1 MCEGRIQPNLAH
13 YFFVFSCFVIYL
25 KMRRIDRG
33 HQPGGQLPRRSS
45 RLIVQSLPP
54 HRRVDVESGRVTAP
68 THVNDIGQR
77 NRGRPPPQRRS
88 LRIFLLSLPP
98 HRRDE
103 FQRRRGWYEM
113 TALEL
118 VESIRMPRREHWED
132 HCQYDFAGIQQRR
145 WEQDHARAAI
155 QHLYASDNDSATRVI
170 NDGGGERNSSED
182 EGSSTNAYVNNNNNG
197 EDGASQHDNST
208 NHDDNELE
216 DENMDVPDDDAGIR
230 VSYQM

>member
-118 VESIRMPRREHWED
+118 VESIRMPRRYHWED
-132 HCQYDFAGIQQRR
+132 HYEYDFAGRQLRR
-145 WEQDHARAAI
+145 WEQDNARAAI
-155 QHLYASDNDSATRVI
+155 QHLYANDDDS
-170 NDGGGERNSSED
+170 G
-182 EGSSTNAYVNNNNNG
+182 NG
-197 EDGASQHDNST
+197 EDDSSQHENS

-216 DENMDVPDDDAGIR
+216 DENMDLPDDDAGIG
-230 VSYQM
+230 VSYQEM

>member
-118 VESIRMPRREHWED
+118 VESIRMPRRYHWED
-132 HCQYDFAGIQQRR
+132 HYQYDFAGRQQRR
-145 WEQDHARAAI
+145 WEQDNALAAI
-155 QHLYASDNDSATRVI
+155 QHLYASDDDSGTVI
-170 NDGGGERNSSED
+170 NEGNGETISSDD
-182 EGSSTNAYVNNNNNG
+182 EGCSTNASVNNNNNG
-197 EDGASQHDNST
+197 EDNSSQHENS
-208 NHDDNELE
+208 NHDDNEVE
-216 DENMDVPDDDAGIR
+216 DENMDLPDDDAGIG
-230 VSYQM
+230 VSYQEM